1 MPNLSLKA
9 LLRSLIQIHRIDRI
23 YITINYINDNSI
35 NQHVTGN
42 VNNMTGRDVNISR
55 GGENE

>member
-1 MPNLSLKA
+1 MPNLSLKT
-9 LLRSLIQIHRIDRI
+9 LLRSLIQIHRIGRI

-42 VNNMTGRDVNISR
+42 VNNMAGRDIEISR
-55 GGENE
+55 GAK

>member
-9 LLRSLIQIHRIDRI
+9 LLRSLIQIHRIERI

-42 VNNMTGRDVNISR
+42 ANNMAGRDVNISR